1 MNDNEELRKKII
13 DSYDS
18 QLKDIFT
25 EDEVLAIL
33 DALKPQSPTL
43 LGTGI
48 NWPSVVTNY
57 PKSDPI
63 TLYNNNNDMFKVHPE
78 QDPLYALKPDY
89 KGVTITSMSNNAT
102 NTVMEQCE
110 N

>member
-1 MNDNEELRKKII
+1 LNDNEELRKKII

-25 EDEVLAIL
+25 EDEILAIL
-33 DALKPQSPTL
+33 DALKPQTLTTTSPGFWPTI
-43 LGTGI
+43 TTNAKGI
-48 NWPSVVTNY
+48 IDANDIIHNY
-57 PKSDPI
+57 
-63 TLYNNNNDMFKVHPE
+63 NNDMFKVHPE
-78 QDPLYALKPDY
+78 QDPLYT
-89 KGVTITSMSNNAT
+89 GVTITSTANNAT

>member
-1 MNDNEELRKKII
+1 MTDNEELRKKII

-33 DALKPQSPTL
+33 DALKPQTPTL
-43 LGTGI
+43 TIPGSGY
-48 NWPSVVTNY
+48 WPTLNTNAN
-57 PKSDPI
+57 DI
-63 TLYNNNNDMFKVHPE
+63 IHTYNNVDNDMFKFHPE
-78 QDPLYALKPDY
+78 SEPIYKVDP
-89 KGVTITSMSNNAT
+89 ITSPVKITSSAM
-102 NTVMEQCE
+102 NTEDKCG

>member
-1 MNDNEELRKKII
+1 
-13 DSYDS
+13 
-18 QLKDIFT
+18 
-25 EDEVLAIL
+25 
-33 DALKPQSPTL
+33 
-43 LGTGI
+43 
-48 NWPSVVTNY
+48 
-57 PKSDPI
+57 
-63 TLYNNNNDMFKVHPE
+63 MFKVHPE